1 MLVSRQIPNGS
12 QDFFFLF
19 NTLIFIYFFK
29 YETVETYARAFF
41 MVNILSIGGVLS
53 EPTIVQDCFHEIL
66 LKKVACR
73 DID

>member
-1 MLVSRQIPNGS
+1 MVS
-12 QDFFFLF
+12 
-19 NTLIFIYFFK
+19 
-29 YETVETYARAFF
+29 V
-41 MVNILSIGGVLS
+41 LSIGGVLS

>member
-1 MLVSRQIPNGS
+1 MCD
-12 QDFFFLF
+12 DFFETDVIYLFFL
-19 NTLIFIYFFK
+19 NMKPL
-29 YETVETYARAFF
+29 RPFF
-41 MVNILSIGGVLS
+41 MVNILCIGGVLS